1 MLFLTVG
8 CSTVEPSATPAI
20 GATAEAQVRQKLEAL
35 TPRPTLQD
43 DETPTLTRPPQTAT
57 LRPSP
62 MPTLTNGEIFDL
74 VDRGIMSAEEAAAE
88 LSRRRREDSG
98 AVTPTPVATLAQL
111 PAITSVPT
119 RTPES
124 RGGAQWI
131 IQLEAVVHE
140 LVNQERVKASLG
152 RLAVD
157 SALADVARRH
167 SQDMARNTFFAHE
180 NLIGQDSTDRAD
192 AAGYSCVNQGYVG
205 VGENI
210 FQGWLFSAI
219 MTSGSLS
226 IKAYRHWDQPRYRDG
241 PRHPEPLLMVNE
253 AFHHRPLGLGR
264 LLH

>member
-1 MLFLTVG
+1 MRLLEQILPAAGAMVLFLVVA
-8 CSTVEPSATPAI
+8 CSSVEPSATPAI
-20 GATAEAQVRQKLEAL
+20 GATAEAQVRQILETL

-43 DETPTLTRPPQTAT
+43 DETARLTLPPQTAT

-62 MPTLTNGEIFDL
+62 MPTLTI
-74 VDRGIMSAEEAAAE
+74 A
-88 LSRRRREDSG
+88 
-98 AVTPTPVATLAQL
+98 TPAQS

-131 IQLEAVVHE
+131 IQLEAEVHE
-140 LVNQERVKASLG
+140 LVNRERLKASLG
-152 RLAVD
+152 SLAVD

-167 SQDMARNTFFAHE
+167 SQDMATNTFFAHE

-226 IKAYRHWDQPRYRDG
+226 IKAYLDLDELAGVVVDGWMDSLSHRLNMLTARYNKEGIGIAINPDTERV
-241 PRHPEPLLMVNE
+241 LVTQNLC
-253 AFHHRPLGLGR
+253 
-264 LLH
+264 